1 MSARP
6 GRSKQ
11 DSLPLGGMARS
22 AKGAPM
28 SEPLVFKRAPT
39 DPVGMLLF
47 RLCRAFALA
56 GGLVLV
62 AMMLMSLVSIFGRA
76 VLNKPLPG
84 DYELVQ
90 LGCAIAVAAFLPFCQ
105 MRGGHVL
112 VDFFTANSRPSV
124 RAALDTL
131 GALLLAVA
139 AAVFAW
145 RIAAGALSFKEANDQ
160 TTILE
165 IPTWWALTLMVPSFA
180 LFSAAGFY
188 TAWRHWL
195 GRHAE

>member
-1 MSARP
+1 LAE
-6 GRSKQ
+6 
-11 DSLPLGGMARS
+11 LAAL
-22 AKGAPM
+22 
-28 SEPLVFKRAPT
+28 KRVPT
-39 DPVGMLLF
+39 DPLGLLLF
-47 RLCRAFALA
+47 RLSRGFALA

-76 VLNKPLPG
+76 AFNKPLPG

-90 LGCAIAVAAFLPFCQ
+90 LGCAIAVSAFLPFCQ

-112 VDFFTANSRPSV
+112 VDFFTASSRPSV

-131 GALLLAVA
+131 GALLLAIA
-139 AAVFAW
+139 AAVFTW
-145 RIAAGALSFKEANDQ
+145 RLSAGAISMKVANDQ

-165 IPTWWALTLMVPSFA
+165 IPTWWAIAPMVPSFA

-188 TAWRHWL
+188 TAWQHW
-195 GRHAE
+195 RSRNPS

>member
-1 MSARP
+1 
-6 GRSKQ
+6 
-11 DSLPLGGMARS
+11 
-22 AKGAPM
+22 M
-28 SEPLVFKRAPT
+28 SEPLVLKRAPT
-39 DPVGMLLF
+39 DPVGVLLF
-47 RLCRAFALA
+47 RLCRAFALI
-56 GGLVLV
+56 GGFVLV

-90 LGCAIAVAAFLPFCQ
+90 LGCAVAVAAFLPFCQ

-112 VDFFTANSRPSV
+112 VDFFTANARASV
-124 RAALDTL
+124 RATLDTL

-145 RIAAGALSFKEANDQ
+145 RLAAGALSLKDANDQ

-165 IPTWWALTLMVPSFA
+165 IPTWWVVASMVPSFA
-180 LFSAAGFY
+180 LLSAAGFY

-195 GRHAE
+195 GRDAK